1 MNNINTQ
8 NNRAFTTDRNDLQ
21 NKNFCDLLYLILL
34 SLSDWDGENRYVKK
48 KNFTKAQLAKI
59 CGISPNTMT
68 KKFKELLSAEE
79 GKIPFL
85 VEEKDRYVFTD
96 RAAFI
101 LVPAETIE
109 WLLIYNQ
116 IPEDTFKIYA
126 YLANKFF
133 FEHQEKSF
141 GFTITELLNVLG
153 YNTTAHNN
161 KKIVAKLELL
171 YGIGMLDYEFATSPK
186 KGEDGRFTYTHILK
200 RASKTPNRKMPNDQA
215 FNELYQE
222 ILQRS
227 KQKVVPKS

>member
-68 KKFKELLSAEE
+68 KKFKELLSTEE
-79 GKIPFL
+79 DKIPFL

-133 FEHQEKSF
+133 FEYQEKSF

-153 YNTTAHNN
+153 YNTSAHNN

-171 YGIGMLDYEFATSPK
+171 YGIGMLDYEFAASPK
-186 KGEDGRFTYTHILK
+186 KGEDGKFTYTHILK

>member
-1 MNNINTQ
+1 MNNINIQ

-68 KKFKELLSAEE
+68 KKFKELLSTEE

-133 FEHQEKSF
+133 FEYQEKSF

-153 YNTTAHNN
+153 YNTSAHNN

-171 YGIGMLDYEFATSPK
+171 YGIGMLDYEFAASPK
-186 KGEDGRFTYTHILK
+186 KGEDGKFTYTHILK

-227 KQKVVPKS
+227 KQKVVSKS

>member
-8 NNRAFTTDRNDLQ
+8 NNRAFTTDRKDLQ
-21 NKNFCDLLYLILL
+21 NKSFCDLLYLILL
-34 SLSDWDGENRYVKK
+34 SLSDWDGENRFVRK

-59 CGISPNTMT
+59 CGITPNTMT
-68 KKFKELLSAEE
+68 KKFKELLVDEE
-79 GKIPFL
+79 GKVPFL
-85 VEEKDRYVFTD
+85 IEEKDRYVFTD

-133 FEHQEKSF
+133 FEHREKSF
-141 GFTITELLNVLG
+141 GFTITELLDVLG
-153 YNTTAHNN
+153 YNTDAHNN

-171 YGIGMLDYEFATSPK
+171 YGIGMLDYEFAASPK
-186 KGEDGRFTYTHILK
+186 KGEDGKFTYTHILK
-200 RASKTPNRKMPNDQA
+200 SAAKSPNRKMPNDQA

-227 KQKVVPKS
+227 KQKARS

>member
-68 KKFKELLSAEE
+68 KKFKELLSTEE

-133 FEHQEKSF
+133 FEYQEKSF

-153 YNTTAHNN
+153 YNTSAHNN

-186 KGEDGRFTYTHILK
+186 KGEDGKFTYTHILK

>member
-48 KNFTKAQLAKI
+48 KNFTKGQLAKI
-59 CGISPNTMT
+59 CGVSPNTMT
-68 KKFKELLSAEE
+68 KKFKELLSTEE

-96 RAAFI
+96 RTAFI

-133 FEHQEKSF
+133 FEYQEKSF

-153 YNTTAHNN
+153 YNTDAHNN

-200 RASKTPNRKMPNDQA
+200 RASKTPSRKMPNDQA

-227 KQKVVPKS
+227 KQKVIPKS

>member
-48 KNFTKAQLAKI
+48 KNFTKGQLAKI
-59 CGISPNTMT
+59 CGVSPNTMT
-68 KKFKELLSAEE
+68 KKFKELLSTEE

-133 FEHQEKSF
+133 FEYQEKSF

-153 YNTTAHNN
+153 YNTSAHNN

-171 YGIGMLDYEFATSPK
+171 YGIGMLDYEFAASPK
-186 KGEDGRFTYTHILK
+186 KGEDGKFTYTHILK

>member
-1 MNNINTQ
+1 VNNINTQ

-48 KNFTKAQLAKI
+48 KNFTKGQLAKI

-68 KKFKELLSAEE
+68 KKFKELLSTEE

-133 FEHQEKSF
+133 FEYQEKSF

-153 YNTTAHNN
+153 YNTSAHNN

-171 YGIGMLDYEFATSPK
+171 YGIGMLDYEFAASPK
-186 KGEDGRFTYTHILK
+186 KGEDGKFTYTHILK

>member
-68 KKFKELLSAEE
+68 KKFKELLSTEE

-133 FEHQEKSF
+133 FEYQEKSF

>member
-68 KKFKELLSAEE
+68 KKFKELLSTEE

-133 FEHQEKSF
+133 FEYQEKSF

-186 KGEDGRFTYTHILK
+186 KGEDGKFTYTHILK